1 MVQLRGRV
9 KIQEVVLAMLSLD
22 RPTVRDALE
31 STEDFYS
38 RLRNFIEQ
46 LDKVRWQSINW
57 NEAHAVLQYKQQN
70 VTSIDSEADVILDI
84 KKNIRQKSKDIAPW
98 STEITD
104 VYYQLRGLAA
114 DILQSE
120 EQIQKENGVKD
131 FETYKGQ
138 RKLLRPFFS
147 YNQNNLLVHKDEKL
161 KNLNVHERKETLKI
175 VKARYKQTENELRLL
190 KEKYFSGV
198 TIATKDALFE
208 NKLDLMEG
216 LQAQVLK
223 WFILFII

>member
-9 KIQEVVLAMLSLD
+9 KIQEVVLAMLRLD

-31 STEDFYS
+31 STEHFYS
-38 RLRNFIEQ
+38 RLRNFIAQ

-70 VTSIDSEADVILDI
+70 VTSIDSEADVILGI

-120 EQIQKENGVKD
+120 ERIQKENGVKD
-131 FETYKGQ
+131 FETYEGQ
-138 RKLLRPFFS
+138 RKLLRPFYS
-147 YNQNNLLVHKDEKL
+147 YDQNKREERL
-161 KNLNVHERKETLKI
+161 KNLIVHEREETLKI
-175 VKARYKQTENELRLL
+175 EKARYEQTENELRLL